1 MDLLTSL
8 FFAPLMDGGTEVLQ
22 LFTCMRAELVN
33 MLTAYL
39 GMYTVMDWIFL
50 GNVPLSTQYLFV
62 VEDSPNK
69 YIYVINHNLKFIKKA

>member
-22 LFTCMRAELVN
+22 LFTCMRDALVN

-39 GMYTVMDWIFL
+39 GMYRVMDWIFL

-69 YIYVINHNLKFIKKA
+69 

>member
-22 LFTCMRAELVN
+22 LFTCMRVELVN

-39 GMYTVMDWIFL
+39 GMYSVMDWIFL
-50 GNVPLSTQYLFV
+50 GNVPISTKYLLV

-69 YIYVINHNLKFIKKA
+69 